1 MHCLPTDKFLLNNV
15 HGKHIWQHFFKCTLK
30 WQITHHFSKIAQ
42 QQQQHLQQQQLQQQS
57 CGAKLG
63 ATVAVAA
70 KLACRDVWPE
80 PHVIMASV
88 CAGKVCNAGFLTDM
102 INDHSTLTYFL
113 CKCKISLIKLYIVVF
128 FSSSW
133 NLWMLNVEIWEMVHC
148 IVRGVDLYTESLI
161 SLYHLW
167 SKRVFTSSS
176 VTRLYFGI

>member
-128 FSSSW
+128 FLIVMKSV
-133 NLWMLNVEIWEMVHC
+133 NVEC
-148 IVRGVDLYTESLI
+148 GNLRDGTLYCSRRRPVYWIANIPLPLVI
-161 SLYHLW
+161 Q
-167 SKRVFTSSS
+167 
-176 VTRLYFGI
+176 TRLYFFKRD